1 MPNEHSGISR
11 RRLLRTAS
19 IGVPPQ
25 VFWRWG
31 PASLASRLLSRLRL
45 MVIGVPRQPRSFKSF
60 SSIYL
65 RRNSVSLHTGMKMV
79 S

>member
-1 MPNEHSGISR
+1 MSNEHSGISR

-19 IGVPPQ
+19 VGVPPQ
-25 VFWRWG
+25 AFWRWV
-31 PASLASRLLSRLRL
+31 PALLASRLLSHLRL

-65 RRNSVSLHTGMKMV
+65 RRNSVSPHTGMKTV